1 MNLRNNIQIKFGCEL
16 LINKYWDGEYTISYE
31 EFVAYDPSW
40 GISPDEVDDP
50 DNWDGR
56 KILSFHNKAL
66 GERALNCSSFEQL
79 QALIKKELAVDLLKE
94 AHLQHKAHSNRVN
107 L

>member
-1 MNLRNNIQIKFGCEL
+1 MNSLNLKNTILVNGKNGYEFVVNRFFDSEFT
-16 LINKYWDGEYTISYE
+16 INYE
-31 EFVAYDPSW
+31 EFIAYDPFW

-79 QALIKKELAVDLLKE
+79 RALIKKEFSIDLLEE
-94 AHLQHKAHSNRVN
+94 AHL
-107 L
+107 